1 MSQSL
6 LRALDLLERLADGPA
21 GLDELA
27 AAASVHKT
35 TVMRLL
41 HAMEE
46 RRFVVRDEAQRYR
59 LGAKLFELSAV
70 ALEQRKVISIARPH
84 LAALNQRT
92 GHTVH
97 LAALEGDEVVYI
109 DKLESHHPVRMY
121 SRVGLTAAL
130 HAAAVAKVLL
140 ADLPPTRRRAVAA
153 SLDYVALTEH
163 TITTPDGLL
172 EELESVGRQGWALDG
187 SEHEAFVHCI
197 AAPIHDA
204 VGRVIA
210 AASCSVPI
218 VLLDRPGLLGLVPDL
233 VATTDAVS
241 ADLGWTPPPR
251 LTPTTPNERTP
262 S

>member
-6 LRALDLLERLADGPA
+6 LRALDLLERLANGPA

-41 HAMEE
+41 HALEE
-46 RRFVVRDEAQRYR
+46 RRFVVRDETQRYR
-59 LGAKLFELSAV
+59 LGSQLFALAAV
-70 ALEQRKVISIARPH
+70 ALDQREVIGIARPH
-84 LAALNQRT
+84 LARFNQST

-97 LAALEGDEVVYI
+97 LAALEGDDVVYI
-109 DKLESHHPVRMY
+109 DKLESRHPVRMY

-140 ADLPPTRRRAVAA
+140 ADLPPARQRAIADGI
-153 SLDYVALTEH
+153 DYVPLTEH
-163 TITTPDGLL
+163 TITTPEGLL
-172 EELESVGRQGWALDG
+172 AELATVARQGWALDG
-187 SEHEAFVHCI
+187 SEHEAFVHCV

-204 VGRVIA
+204 RGRVIA
-210 AASCSVPI
+210 AASCSVPV
-218 VLLDRPGLLGLVPDL
+218 VLLDRPGLLDLVPEL
-233 VATTDAVS
+233 VACTDAVS
-241 ADLGWTPPPR
+241 ADLGWTRP
-251 LTPTTPNERTP
+251 PTTPTQNERTP